1 MNKKL
6 IIALGGL
13 FLLLII
19 FTGLLTY
26 YREKE
31 AQVQQTFNEDKDW
44 FAIPLDYPSNYKELS
59 SFIKTS
65 KNVVLLNKEELK
77 DAEGIRAV
85 GSYMVEKSFMFDFD
99 IVQDYLNDKDKY
111 IFYNPDFIT
120 LSVPLESIS
129 VLKTDKY
136 FGISLNTQDVI
147 KKYND
152 SLLMEEDMLYFCS
165 ISEPALTDPLFE
177 EIESESDF
185 WFSQGS
191 VSCMK
196 IESNSIEDHAMVF
209 VGFIPQAESIDIK
222 LYFVDEQAMSD
233 VISKQSFLEMKEI
246 IENYPILWHM
256 EKPINL

>member
-6 IIALGGL
+6 IIILGVL

-19 FTGLLTY
+19 FTGVITHY
-26 YREKE
+26 KWKE
-31 AQVQQTFNEDKDW
+31 AQTQLSFDKGENSV
-44 FAIPLDYPSNYKELS
+44 LDYSFNSPSNFKELS
-59 SFIKTS
+59 GFIKIL
-65 KNVVLLNKEELK
+65 KNAVFLDEKRLESAKE
-77 DAEGIRAV
+77 IRTV
-85 GSYMVEKSFMFDFD
+85 GLYMPEKSFLSNFD
-99 IVQDYLNDKDKY
+99 IIKNYLNEKHISFPSLD
-111 IFYNPDFIT
+111 
-120 LSVPLESIS
+120 SIPA
-129 VLKTDKY
+129 LKAGQY